1 MARVHV
7 TPEHSALA
15 LCAVLES
22 AWPSAPMYVRCVQAI
37 ERLVAGRTV
46 LIIAHRLSTVQAADQ
61 IVVLDAGRVA
71 EARHSK
77 MTRVP
82 VFPPPVLPR
91 QT

>member
-1 MARVHV
+1 
-7 TPEHSALA
+7 
-15 LCAVLES
+15 
-22 AWPSAPMYVRCVQAI
+22 MYVQAI

-82 VFPPPVLPR
+82 VFLPPVLPR